1 MTISLMLVGM
11 IALALINVP
20 IAVALGIVGM
30 AAIVIVQGTSQLVNV
45 ALVMFDGASSFPLLA
60 IPLFILAG
68 AIMNASSI
76 SRRLIAFA
84 SALVGF
90 IRGGLSMVAI
100 GTSVFFAEI
109 SGSAVADVAALGTL
123 LIPAMKSRGYSKEVA
138 AATMSSSASLA
149 IIIPPSIPMILYAV
163 MAQTSVVKLF
173 VAGIIP
179 GLLGALSMAA
189 VAYYHAVKFDFPI
202 EERFR
207 ISHVW
212 HTFKEAAWAF
222 ILPVAI
228 LGSIFGGIVTATEG
242 AGMAVFAALVVGGV
256 IYHDIDLK
264 ALRKACIDGGIQTAV
279 VMLLVAASALIGT
292 FLTEA
297 QLPQALGHAITQL
310 TTNKYLVLLLLNVAF
325 LILGMFLHSAAAIIL
340 VVPIV
345 MPLVKAVGIEPIHFG
360 LVVTLNLAIGQQT
373 PPVASVL
380 MTACAI
386 AKSDIW
392 ATTKV
397 NLPYIAAIGVV
408 LLLCTYVPAISLT
421 LVHLF
426 YGGVN

>member
-1 MTISLMLVGM
+1 MTITLMLVGM
-11 IALALINVP
+11 LALAVLNVP
-20 IAVALGIVGM
+20 IAIALGLVGM
-30 AAIVIVQGTSQLVNV
+30 AAILLIQGPSVLANA
-45 ALVMFDGASSFPLLA
+45 ALVMFDGASNFSLSA

-84 SALVGF
+84 SAVVGF
-90 IRGGLSMVAI
+90 VRGGLSMVSI
-100 GTSVFFAEI
+100 GASVFFAEI

-138 AATMSSSASLA
+138 AAVVSSSASLA

-173 VAGIIP
+173 VAGIVP
-179 GLLGALSMAA
+179 GLIGAVGLAIAA
-189 VAYYHAVKFDFPI
+189 YWQAVRYDFPI

-207 ISHVW
+207 IERVW
-212 HTFKEAAWAF
+212 VTFKEALWAF

-242 AGMAVFAALVVGGV
+242 AGMAVVAAIIVGGF
-256 IYHDIDLK
+256 IYRDLD
-264 ALRKACIDGGIQTAV
+264 LRELRRACVDGGVQTAV

-297 QLPQALGHAITQL
+297 QLPQALAHAITGV
-310 TTNKYLVLLLLNVAF
+310 TTNKYVVLLLLNIAF

-340 VVPIV
+340 VIPIV
-345 MPLVKAVGIEPIHFG
+345 MPMVMAVGIDPIHFG

-380 MTACAI
+380 MASCAI
-386 AKSDIW
+386 AKADIW
-392 ATTKV
+392 ETTKV
-397 NLPYIAAIGVV
+397 NLPFIAA
-408 LLLCTYVPAISLT
+408 LLLVLVVCTYVPFLSLG
-421 LVHLF
+421 LVEFF
-426 YGGVN
+426 YGK